1 MLCLSCVCVWGGEG
15 KGTHESVRLFPREFK
30 LDNRFFSDSLQV
42 VGVSNQKAS
51 RTIAGQP
58 CVTLSK
64 PTCRE
69 ESGVAIPER
78 NKKYIVSEG
87 GRGKRN
93 CLLAPPRSMQPA
105 MLPAL
110 GSLLCVP
117 FASLSCRHPGPECHL
132 SRLPQDIYSKVSLVL
147 T

>member
-15 KGTHESVRLFPREFK
+15 KGTHESVRLFPRGFK
-30 LDNRFFSDSLQV
+30 LDNRIFSDSLQV

-93 CLLAPPRSMQPA
+93 CLWLLPGLCSQLCCLPWAPSCVCLLLASVAGILDQSAIFPGCLRTSTA
-105 MLPAL
+105 RC
-110 GSLLCVP
+110 LL
-117 FASLSCRHPGPECHL
+117 
-132 SRLPQDIYSKVSLVL
+132 Y
-147 T
+147 

>member
-1 MLCLSCVCVWGGEG
+1 MLCLSCVCVWGGKARE
-15 KGTHESVRLFPREFK
+15 HMNQSDYFPGN
-30 LDNRFFSDSLQV
+30 LSWITIFSDSLQV

-64 PTCRE
+64 PACRE